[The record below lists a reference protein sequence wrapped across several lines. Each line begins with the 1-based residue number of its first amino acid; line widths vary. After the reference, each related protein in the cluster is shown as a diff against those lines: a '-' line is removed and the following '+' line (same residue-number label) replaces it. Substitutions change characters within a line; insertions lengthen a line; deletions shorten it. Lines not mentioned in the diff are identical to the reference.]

1 VEEDMKEIIIMIRN
15 MDMVYIFGQVIII
28 LLFINKMINL
38 LILIFKLIKLL
49 DGRRYEGIFLLK

>member
-1 VEEDMKEIIIMIRN
+1 MKEIIIMIRN